1 MDLTKFKNNNL
12 LKVGAAAILSIG
24 VLSACGDD
32 EDPVIDNNDDVD
44 IDQPADTTPNDDVDM
59 DQPADTAPN
68 DDVDM
73 EPDTDVDMDVETNDE
88 EDGDTKATN

>member
-1 MDLTKFKNNNL
+1 MDLTKLKNNNL

-32 EDPVIDNNDDVD
+32 KDDPVIDNNDDVD
-44 IDQPADTTPNDDVDM
+44 IDQPADTTPNDDVD
-59 DQPADTAPN
+59 
-68 DDVDM
+68 VDM
-73 EPDTDVDMDVETNDE
+73 EPDADVDMDVDMKDE